1 MRLIYLRTLTF
12 SLFMFVSTFSFGQI
26 VAWQFATPE
35 PSTGRERTAKAT
47 TNDDNLEQSLLTRGP
62 SAIAKQGNG
71 RGFSGNF
78 PVNGNMDEAKASGAY
93 YEFKIKAKPGY
104 KFSLTTLNAVLRS
117 QPESAHIYR
126 WTYSLD
132 GKNFKSLGTSDVTIS
147 NFHNNGVKQPGIS
160 LAGYKDLQN
169 VPSDVTISF
178 RLYAWGGTNN
188 TGSAIAFGFGKSSAA
203 GSNVIAVDGKV
214 IPAK

>member
-1 MRLIYLRTLTF
+1 MRLIYLRALTF
-12 SLFMFVSTFSFGQI
+12 SLFMFVSTLGFGQI

-35 PSTGRERTAKAT
+35 PSTGRERSAKAT
-47 TNDDNLEQSLLTRGP
+47 TNDENLEQSLLTRGP

-78 PVNGNMDEAKASGAY
+78 PVNANMDEAKASGAY
-93 YEFKIKAKPGY
+93 YEFKIKAKSGS
-104 KFSLTTLNAVLRS
+104 KVSLATLDAVLRS

-132 GKNFKSLGTSDVTIS
+132 GKNFKVLGASDVTIS
-147 NFHNNGVKQPGIS
+147 NFHNNGVKQS
-160 LAGYKDLQN
+160 SVNLTSYKDLQN
-169 VPSDVTISF
+169 VSSDVTISF
-178 RLYAWGGTNN
+178 RLYAWGGTSN

-203 GSNVIAVDGKV
+203 GSHVIAIDGKV
-214 IPAK
+214 VPAK